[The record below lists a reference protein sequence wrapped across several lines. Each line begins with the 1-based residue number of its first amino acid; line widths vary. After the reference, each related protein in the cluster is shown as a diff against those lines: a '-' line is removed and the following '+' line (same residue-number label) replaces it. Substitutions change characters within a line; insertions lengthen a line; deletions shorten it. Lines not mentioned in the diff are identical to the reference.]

1 MLTDRM
7 ADHAA
12 MQQYLQDLS
21 GDNSAWR
28 AAFRA
33 AFFRAM
39 REALTQR
46 QYDVLRLHYIEG
58 LPQKEIAAQW
68 GISPSAVCRHLAR
81 GKKKL
86 RQLLSYN
93 LEWRA

>member
-21 GDNSAWR
+21 GDNSAGR

-68 GISPSAVCRHLAR
+68 GISPSAVCRH
-81 GKKKL
+81 
-86 RQLLSYN
+86 
-93 LEWRA
+93 